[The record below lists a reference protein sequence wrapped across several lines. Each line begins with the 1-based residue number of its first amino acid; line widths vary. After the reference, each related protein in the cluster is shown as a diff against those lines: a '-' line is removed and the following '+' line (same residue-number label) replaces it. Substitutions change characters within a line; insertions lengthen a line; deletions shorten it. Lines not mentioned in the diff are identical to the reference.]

1 MEAAV
6 LKEYGSDPELGEF
19 EEPSPNGLALVEVA
33 VAGINPV
40 DHTIASGHF
49 PGREPPLPS
58 VPGLEGVGTTGG
70 RRVYFDSP
78 IAPFGSMGERTLVD
92 PEELIDVPDGVDDG
106 LAVSFGISGLAAWL
120 ALTWRAELQEGE
132 SVLVLG
138 SSGVLG
144 QIAVQGARLLGAG
157 RVVAAARD
165 AQSLERARDELGADA
180 VVELDGEGDL
190 GERFKEAGGGGFD
203 VVVDPLWG
211 EPALAALAALNV
223 EGRLIQ
229 IGNSA
234 GESIE
239 LPTRGFR
246 NQLGRII
253 GHTNFKAS
261 RERKRQAFT
270 EMCEQALAGEL
281 TVETEGVPLSD
292 VGEAWNR
299 KSPHR
304 KLVLEVSA
312 SAVPAGATGGE
323 RSGIAGA
330 AAEGAV
336 SPLSAESAD
345 APVDDAEAEAEAAA
359 AEAARIGGEVTPLS
373 DDPAREPLEEA
384 GEGEAEGFEQAER
397 RLEDIAEHGDQH
409 RFPGRDA
416 LGPEEPESVERG
428 EADQAIPPDE

>member
-6 LKEYGSDPELGEF
+6 LKDYGSAPEFGEF
-19 EEPSPNGLALVEVA
+19 EEPSANGLAVVAVA
-33 VAGINPV
+33 VAGLNPV

-58 VPGLEGVGTTGG
+58 VPGLEGVGTAEG

-78 IAPFGSMGERTLVD
+78 VAPFGSMGERTLVER
-92 PEELIDVPDGVDDG
+92 EELIEVPDGVEDG

-120 ALTWRAELQEGE
+120 ALTWRADLQRGE

-165 AQSLERARDELGADA
+165 TESLDHARHELGADA
-180 VVELDGEGDL
+180 VVELGGEGDL
-190 GERFKEAGGGGFD
+190 TEHLKEAAGGGFD

-211 EPALAALAALNV
+211 EPAVAALGALNV

-234 GESIE
+234 GESVG
-239 LPTRGFR
+239 LPTRGLR
-246 NQLGRII
+246 NQLGRIV

-261 RERKRQAFT
+261 RKRKRDAFAT
-270 EMCEQALAGEL
+270 MCRHALAGEL
-281 TVETEGVPLSD
+281 KVETEGVPLRE
-292 VGEAWNR
+292 VGQAWNR

-304 KLVLEVSA
+304 KLVIEVSHGEHGRTEEA
-312 SAVPAGATGGE
+312 AT
-323 RSGIAGA
+323 SD
-330 AAEGAV
+330 V
-336 SPLSAESAD
+336 
-345 APVDDAEAEAEAAA
+345 DAEAEAAG
-359 AEAARIGGEVTPLS
+359 AEAGQIGGTVAPLS

-397 RLEDIAEHGDQH
+397 ALEDIAEHGDQH
-409 RFPGRDA
+409 RFPDRDVRDA
-416 LGPEEPESVERG
+416 EDRESIERG
-428 EADQAIPPDE
+428 EADQPHPS

>member
-6 LKEYGSDPELGEF
+6 LKDYESNPEFGEF
-19 EEPSPNGLALVEVA
+19 EEPQANGLALVEVS
-33 VAGINPV
+33 VAGLNPV
-40 DHTIASGHF
+40 DLTIASGGF

-58 VPGLEGVGTTGG
+58 VPGLEGIGTADG

-78 IAPFGSMGERTLVD
+78 VAPFGSMGERTLVEN
-92 PEELIDVPDGVDDG
+92 EELIEVPEGVEDG

-120 ALTWRAELQEGE
+120 ALTWRAELKEGE

-157 RVVAAARD
+157 KVVAAARD
-165 AQSLERARDELGADA
+165 TESLERARHELGADA
-180 VVELDGEGDL
+180 VVELAGEGDL
-190 GERFKEAGGGGFD
+190 TKRFKEAAGGGFD

-211 EPALAALAALNV
+211 EPAMAALAALNV

-234 GESIE
+234 AESAE

-261 RERKRQAFT
+261 RELKREAFAA
-270 EMCEQALAGEL
+270 MCEHALAGEL
-281 TVETEGVPLSD
+281 KVETEGIPLRE
-292 VGEAWNR
+292 VGEAWAR

-304 KLVLEVSA
+304 KLVIEVAPSGTTVVEGPA
-312 SAVPAGATGGE
+312 SPE
-323 RSGIAGA
+323 
-330 AAEGAV
+330 
-336 SPLSAESAD
+336 AD
-345 APVDDAEAEAEAAA
+345 ASSSPAVDAEAEAAA
-359 AEAARIGGEVTPLS
+359 AEAAEIGGRVAPLS

-384 GEGEAEGFEQAER
+384 GEGESEGFEQAER
-397 RLEDIAEHGDQH
+397 ALRDIAEHGDQH
-409 RFPGRDA
+409 RFPGSVA
-416 LGPEEPESVERG
+416 PGPEEPESVERG
-428 EADQAIPPDE
+428 EADQAIPADE

>member
-1 MEAAV
+1 MDAAV
-6 LKEYGSDPELGEF
+6 LKDYESVPEFGEF
-19 EEPSPNGLALVEVA
+19 EEPQANGLALIEVA
-33 VAGINPV
+33 VAGLNPV
-40 DHTIASGHF
+40 DQTIASGGF

-58 VPGLEGVGTTGG
+58 VPGLEGVGIAEG

-78 IAPFGSMGERTLVD
+78 VAPFGSMGERTLVER
-92 PEELIDVPDGVDDG
+92 EELIEVPDGVEDG

-120 ALTWRAELQEGE
+120 ALTWRAELQQGE

-144 QIAVQGARLLGAG
+144 QIAVQGARLLSAG

-165 AQSLERARDELGADA
+165 SESLDRARHELGADA
-180 VVELDGEGDL
+180 VVELGGEGDL
-190 GERFKEAGGGGFD
+190 TERFKEAAGGGFD

-211 EPALAALAALNV
+211 KPAMAALGALNV
-223 EGRLIQ
+223 EGRLVQ

-234 GESIE
+234 DESAE

-261 RERKRQAFT
+261 RERKREAFT
-270 EMCEQALAGEL
+270 AMCEHALAGEL
-281 TVETEGVPLSD
+281 KVETEGVPLRQ

-304 KLVLEVSA
+304 KLVIEVSP
-312 SAVPAGATGGE
+312 SE
-323 RSGIAGA
+323 R
-330 AAEGAV
+330 AETTDR
-336 SPLSAESAD
+336 AD
-345 APVDDAEAEAEAAA
+345 SSEAEAAG
-359 AEAARIGGEVTPLS
+359 AEAARIGGEVAPLS

-384 GEGEAEGFEQAER
+384 GEGEGEGFEQAER

-409 RFPGRDA
+409 RFPDRDVRD
-416 LGPEEPESVERG
+416 PEDRESIERG
-428 EADQAIPPDE
+428 EPDQVIPADE

>member
-6 LKEYGSDPELGEF
+6 LRDYESGPEFGEF
-19 EEPSPNGLALVEVA
+19 DEPEANGLALVEVS
-33 VAGINPV
+33 VAGLNPV
-40 DHTIASGHF
+40 DHTIASGRF

-58 VPGLEGVGTTGG
+58 VPGLEGIGTVGG

-78 IAPFGSMGERTLVD
+78 VAPFGSLGERTLVED
-92 PEELIDVPDGVDDG
+92 GELIEVPDGVDDG

-120 ALTWRAELQEGE
+120 ALTWRAELREGE

-165 AQSLERARDELGADA
+165 TGSLERARDELGADA
-180 VVELDGEGDL
+180 VVELSGEGDL
-190 GERFKEAGGGGFD
+190 SERLKQTADGGFD
-203 VVVDPLWG
+203 VVIDPLWG
-211 EPALAALAALNV
+211 EPAVAAVGALNV

-234 GESIE
+234 GEAAE

-261 RERKRQAFT
+261 HERKREAFT
-270 EMCEQALAGEL
+270 EMCEHALAGGL
-281 TVETEGVPLSD
+281 TVETEGIPLREVSD
-292 VGEAWNR
+292 AWNR

-304 KLVLEVSA
+304 KLVIEVSP
-312 SAVPAGATGGE
+312 V
-323 RSGIAGA
+323 GIANGPS
-330 AAEGAV
+330 
-336 SPLSAESAD
+336 SPTVTAES
-345 APVDDAEAEAEAAA
+345 DAETEADPDAEAEAAA

-397 RLEDIAEHGDQH
+397 ALEDIAAHGDQH
-409 RFPGRDA
+409 RFPGSA
-416 LGPEEPESVERG
+416 APPPEEPESVEHG

>member
-6 LKEYGSDPELGEF
+6 LKDYESDPEFGEF
-19 EEPSPNGLALVEVA
+19 EEPRADGLALVEVS
-33 VAGINPV
+33 VAGLNPV
-40 DHTIASGHF
+40 DHTIASGRF
-49 PGREPPLPS
+49 PGRKPPLPS
-58 VPGLEGVGTTGG
+58 VPGLEGIGTFEG

-78 IAPFGSMGERTLVD
+78 VAPFGSMGERTLV
-92 PEELIDVPDGVDDG
+92 EREALIEVPDGVEDP
-106 LAVSFGISGLAAWL
+106 LAVSFGVSGLAAWL
-120 ALTWRAELQEGE
+120 ALTWRAELQPGE

-165 AQSLERARDELGADA
+165 RASLDRARDELGADA

-190 GERFKEAGGGGFD
+190 SERLKEAGGSGFD
-203 VVVDPLWG
+203 VVIDPLWG

-234 GESIE
+234 GESVE

-246 NQLGRII
+246 DRLGQII

-261 RERKRQAFT
+261 RERKREAFAT
-270 EMCEQALAGEL
+270 MCEHALGGEL
-281 TVETEGVPLSD
+281 KVETEGVPLRE
-292 VGEAWNR
+292 VGEAWGREN
-299 KSPHR
+299 PHC
-304 KLVLEVSA
+304 KLVIEVA
-312 SAVPAGATGGE
+312 PGE
-323 RSGIAGA
+323 PGVTDEA
-330 AAEGAV
+330 AAG
-336 SPLSAESAD
+336 
-345 APVDDAEAEAEAAA
+345 DAEAEAEAAA
-359 AEAARIGGEVTPLS
+359 AEAGRIGGKVAPLS

-397 RLEDIAEHGDQH
+397 ALEDIAEHGDQH
-409 RFPGRDA
+409 RFPDRDVPD
-416 LGPEEPESVERG
+416 PEDRETVEHG
-428 EADQAIPPDE
+428 EADQAIPADE